1 MAQYATKDEL
11 NELTGLVRTLQ
22 GNIKTLDTSV
32 GELDTLV
39 ERINHLATLKDVTIT
54 YITEG
59 DLLQYASDGTW
70 HNIQPS
76 ALGIGGGEGGGVVDT
91 SVVKAL
97 IKSEGSKLFI
107 SKLYDDVSSGIITFN
122 GGLRSNKMTY
132 LNQGVQIG
140 TFVTG
145 MIGGT
150 GAQIDK
156 DGRGEMTSLILRE
169 FLEVPELRFN
179 KIDVVSGELWNS
191 IAFGTIEDVDL
202 INQIVTLKL
211 EEGEYSGIHVNDICR
226 GIFHNFDGVNNTE
239 TGTDDCGFDKVQGFS
254 TAYFTPIEVL
264 DARGKQFRYSLK
276 QGTTQHPC
284 KAMKFAV
291 YGNFTDETRR
301 SSAYATRT
309 YKRYLKGVN
318 TWALNYTNIASQ
330 FGNLNGLTI
339 PGAPNNGQL
348 QGDGAYLT
356 NVYMT
361 GSIIEFT
368 PEQLDQLHG
377 QDAYAVSLSSEFGT
391 VIVDNEF
398 NIIEDYN
405 QTKSLTFA
413 VQAWKG
419 KTELTYSTVYNEGS
433 YFVEY
438 TPTGVECTMQ
448 DGVFKVTKITNI
460 NDMRIDLVINCE
472 GAISVNRRYN
482 MSYQLEANG
491 LWVTYNDND
500 ATPDRPVGDGTSY
513 GWHRN
518 YTASAI
524 WMSTKSSRKV
534 DEGEWGDPN
543 RFRGASVEGSDG
555 QYTVFCYTNSS
566 VQPPKPTSTQ
576 IPPVDDNYTWYM
588 YPPKRESKEVF
599 TWMIQATVYPDK
611 SLSGWT
617 DPIRLTGETGEDG
630 SDGTKLEFIYQVTS
644 VNEAPDKPDTSQQDD
659 YIPFGWSDS
668 PQGVSK
674 EKMYEWVSQREKK
687 AAKIGEG
694 VWGEFTQPV
703 LWSKWGEKGMDGDG
717 YEYIFTR
724 TADVDRVPQTPSS
737 IQQNDYIPTISNG
750 GSKDYNWS
758 DDPKG
763 VNEDYKA
770 EWTCKRVRT
779 DGVWSNFSTPA
790 LWSNWG
796 EQGLSGG
803 HYQYRWKVSATK
815 PAIPTDTAASGWT
828 TDSEIVP
835 PEGQYVWQIQ
845 RFANPDGTLT
855 AWSNLIRLTGADGE
869 DGKDG
874 NSIEFIY
881 TRNADGKTPS
891 TPASVNQAGHI
902 PSGWSNHPQG
912 VTASLVYEWVS
923 QRYLDKATQ
932 VWGNWS
938 TPGIW
943 SRYAERGKDGDG
955 YEYIYKRFSNY
966 VGGDSL
972 GPGGSNYPPANVDSS
987 EYQADDYVPSGWS
1000 DNPVGPTESIP
1011 YEYVWTR
1018 KKENSKWHAWKTGAL
1033 WAKWS
1038 KDGEP
1043 GRPGQDGKP
1052 GEPGEPGKP
1061 GSNGYSI
1068 TVNGCPSAIRS
1079 SEGFLQ
1085 TTNVKLSAIKVR
1097 VDDSATSSVSGYWK
1111 SYYLNSSG
1119 SWQQINSTSG
1129 TTFTSTWNSSLST
1142 TKFWFG
1148 FTTDSGDY
1156 SSLSPTSQYKVWSAE
1171 VPVVFDGDVSDIDET
1186 YTIMRDR
1193 GQWRSGV
1200 QYYHD
1205 KASNAIKGQDVS
1217 SVTNYYLYSTDQ
1229 SVSYDTTNW
1238 STNVPTNT
1246 YAQGKLHSY
1255 SKITYSDGTI
1265 TKTIPEVLLT
1275 YSNSRVTSVTQYFAN
1290 STNTSVPSEG
1300 WSTNKPA
1307 LNKDKPYLF
1316 RYFTVNYVNSDS
1328 QSTSTNSTKKA
1339 IAKYQ
1344 NDYTQYQNY
1353 DNLTIIDYVVY
1364 QGNVYLAKQNNTSQT
1379 PSMTSS
1385 YWNISSKQEI
1395 LTVNNLLANNAKLG
1409 DFNFSGSVFTS
1420 NNGKLSMNSNTGRFV
1435 CTDVNITGSITATS
1449 GTFNGTVNA
1458 SGGNFSSVKIN
1469 SGQIAGFE
1477 ISGNHIGS
1485 SATASGSGGGLS
1497 INPDF
1502 IRVGN
1507 STSYVMIGSD
1517 TVPATVGGAFTAT
1530 GRFVNH
1536 NYNAST
1542 QYGFDSANYGLYVDV
1557 ANGTKNYALY
1567 SPNAAVRAAA
1577 VYGDTLNVVSITGS
1591 TYKLDMSKGNII
1603 MIRANREY
1611 NVNLPNAHD
1620 VASMFGYKSLPT
1632 YFAIHVRIMIHP
1644 DTSGVTISGYFRP
1657 NNTVNQ
1663 SVYLHPGN
1671 SMGFLVTNYPS
1682 FRWVETDYA
1691 GQ

>member
-22 GNIKTLDTSV
+22 GNINTLDTSV

-91 SVVKAL
+91 AVVKAM
-97 IKSEGSKLFI
+97 IKSEGSKLFL
-107 SKLYDDVSSGIITFN
+107 SKLYDDTAAGIITFN

-191 IAFGTIEDVDL
+191 IAFGTVEDVDL
-202 INQIVTLKL
+202 VNQIVTLKL

-239 TGTDDCGFDKVQGFS
+239 TGTDDCGFDKVQGFTTS
-254 TAYFTPIEVL
+254 YFTPIEVL

-284 KAMKFAV
+284 KSMKFAV
-291 YGNFTDETRR
+291 YGNFTDETRQD
-301 SSAYATRT
+301 SAYSTRQ
-309 YKRYLKGVN
+309 YKRYLKKVN
-318 TWALNYTNIASQ
+318 TWHINPSKNIASQ
-330 FGNLNGLTI
+330 FGLLDGLNI
-339 PGAPNNGQL
+339 PGAPNDGNLTGN
-348 QGDGAYLT
+348 GAYISNIYLT
-356 NVYMT
+356 DAYVQ
-361 GSIIEFT
+361 FT
-368 PEQLDQLHG
+368 PEQMEDLHG
-377 QDAYAVSLSSEFGT
+377 QDAYSVSLTRTEGSI
-391 VIVDNEF
+391 IVDNEF
-398 NIIEDYN
+398 NIITDY
-405 QTKSLTFA
+405 QQQEQFTFE
-413 VQAWKG
+413 VQAWRG
-419 KTELTYSTVYNEGS
+419 KTPLTYNTTVDRDTFFCTWESNGI
-433 YFVEY
+433 
-438 TPTGVECTMQ
+438 ECRVDNGKFTI
-448 DGVFKVTKITNI
+448 TKITNI
-460 NDMRIDLVINCE
+460 HDMKLLVYVHCE
-472 GAISVNRRYN
+472 GIAIFNKEFN
-482 MSYQLEANG
+482 LSYQLEGNS

-524 WMSTKSSRKV
+524 WMSTKSARKV
-534 DEGEWGDPN
+534 DDPDVQWGDPN
-543 RFRGASVEGSDG
+543 RFRGASVAGKDG

-566 VQPPKPTSTQ
+566 IKPPKPTSSQ

-588 YPPKRESKEVF
+588 YPPTRESKEVF

-803 HYQYRWKVSATK
+803 HYQYRWKISATK
-815 PAIPTDTAASGWT
+815 PSIPTDAAASGWST
-828 TDSEIVP
+828 NSELVP
-835 PEGQYVWQIQ
+835 GDGEYVWQIQ

-881 TRNADGKTPS
+881 TRNADGSQPS

-902 PSGWSNHPQG
+902 PSGWTNHPSG
-912 VTASLVYEWVS
+912 VTASLMYEWVS
-923 QRYLDKATQ
+923 QRYLDKSTQ
-932 VWGNWS
+932 KWGNWS

-943 SRYAERGKDGDG
+943 SRYSERGKDGDG
-955 YEYIYKRFSNY
+955 YEYIYRRFSNY
-966 VGGDSL
+966 VGGSSL
-972 GPGGSNYPPANVDSS
+972 APGGQYYPPANVDSS
-987 EYQADDYVPSGWS
+987 EYQADDYVPDGYT
-1000 DNPVGPTESIP
+1000 DNPTGPTDAIK
-1011 YEYVWTR
+1011 YEYVWIR
-1018 KKENSKWHAWKTGAL
+1018 KKENSKWQAWKTGAL
-1033 WAKWS
+1033 WSKWGD
-1038 KDGEP
+1038 KGDQGD
-1043 GRPGQDGKP
+1043 PGQDGSD
-1052 GEPGEPGKP
+1052 
-1061 GSNGYSI
+1061 GSDGADGYSI
-1068 TVNGCPSAIRS
+1068 TMSGAPASIRS
-1079 SEGFLQ
+1079 SLGYLQ
-1085 TTNVKLSAIKVR
+1085 TTSCTLRAIK
-1097 VDDSATSSVSGYWK
+1097 T
-1111 SYYLNSSG
+1111 NSSG
-1119 SWQQINSTSG
+1119 VTSQAYGYFAVYRYSGSSWNKV
-1129 TTFTSTWNSSLST
+1129 SSSSSNQSSYT
-1142 TKFWFG
+1142 ASWASDTYATKFWFG
-1148 FTTDSGDY
+1148 FCTDTTPSPDSQWTVISY
-1156 SSLSPTSQYKVWSAE
+1156 EA
-1171 VPVVFDGDVSDIDET
+1171 PVVYDGTNGSDADSS
-1186 YTIMRDR
+1186 YTIMRDC
-1193 GQWRSGV
+1193 GYWKTGVTYYKAPATTAMNSSEYTKYENYQNMTVVDYV
-1200 QYYHD
+1200 QY
-1205 KASNAIKGQDVS
+1205 NG
-1217 SVTNYYLYSTDQ
+1217 
-1229 SVSYDTTNW
+1229 
-1238 STNVPTNT
+1238 NT
-1246 YAQGKLHSY
+1246 
-1255 SKITYSDGTI
+1255 
-1265 TKTIPEVLLT
+1265 
-1275 YSNSRVTSVTQYFAN
+1275 
-1290 STNTSVPSEG
+1290 
-1300 WSTNKPA
+1300 
-1307 LNKDKPYLF
+1307 
-1316 RYFTVNYVNSDS
+1316 
-1328 QSTSTNSTKKA
+1328 
-1339 IAKYQ
+1339 
-1344 NDYTQYQNY
+1344 
-1353 DNLTIIDYVVY
+1353 
-1364 QGNVYLAKQNNTSQT
+1364 YLAKQNNTNQT
-1379 PSMTSS
+1379 PSSSSS
-1385 YWNISSKQEI
+1385 YWQQASKNNT

-1409 DFNFSGSVFTS
+1409 EFSFSNNVFTS
-1420 NNGKLSMNSNTGRFV
+1420 SNGKLSMNSSTGKLT
-1435 CTDVNITGSITATS
+1435 CTNAAITGTVTATS
-1449 GTFNGTVNA
+1449 GTFTSGTFVNCTTNSLTITGGDITMTGQFENKAIGNDTTTRTFDTKSMLNKEGLRVVIQKPTNNGTGIISNF
-1458 SGGNFSSVKIN
+1458 GGYVKSIPYTGTLYKNYMCGVQIN
-1469 SGQIAGFE
+1469 SLQSFYIPLSIDA
-1477 ISGNHIGS
+1477 S
-1485 SATASGSGGGLS
+1485 SYSEPAMYIDRGYVQGLKLKTVAVSGSNETMDSYGS
-1497 INPDF
+1497 YI
-1502 IRVGN
+1502 IRIQN
-1507 STSYVMIGSD
+1507 
-1517 TVPATVGGAFTAT
+1517 
-1530 GRFVNH
+1530 
-1536 NYNAST
+1536 
-1542 QYGFDSANYGLYVDV
+1542 
-1557 ANGTKNYALY
+1557 
-1567 SPNAAVRAAA
+1567 
-1577 VYGDTLNVVSITGS
+1577 
-1591 TYKLDMSKGNII
+1591 
-1603 MIRANREY
+1603 
-1611 NVNLPNAHD
+1611 
-1620 VASMFGYKSLPT
+1620 
-1632 YFAIHVRIMIHP
+1632 
-1644 DTSGVTISGYFRP
+1644 SGVTISLSNTASEGTMIFMKGAASFNVRP
-1657 NNTVNQ
+1657 SSGTLWHSDGSTSSNLTCKAGHSYIFIKGTGGQ
-1663 SVYLHPGN
+1663 WWEFYCSPG
-1671 SMGFLVTNYPS
+1671 
-1682 FRWVETDYA
+1682 
-1691 GQ
+1691 